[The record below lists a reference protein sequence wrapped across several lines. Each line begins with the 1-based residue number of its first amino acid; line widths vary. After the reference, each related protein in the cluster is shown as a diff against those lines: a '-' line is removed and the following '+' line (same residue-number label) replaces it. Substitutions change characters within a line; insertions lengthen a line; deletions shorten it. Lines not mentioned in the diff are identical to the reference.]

1 MKKMLDSCN
10 NLWYIVYMHI
20 ARSHWESK
28 NGKVYE
34 SVWLRQTYREG
45 KATRKRD
52 VANLKGCTEEEIN
65 AIELALKHKGN
76 LAVLGSVEGVKLK
89 EGPSVGAVF
98 TVCEV
103 ARQLGI
109 EKALGNEREGQL
121 ALWQVLARVLDQG
134 SRLSA
139 VRLAQVHAACA
150 VLGLREG
157 FSENDLYENLAWL
170 SAHQA
175 EIEKRLFGARRP
187 GVKPAFFLYDVTSSY
202 LEGEC
207 NAFGAFG
214 YNRDGKKK
222 KKQIVIGLLCDES
235 GEPVSVEVFMGN
247 TQDPQTFGAQVQ
259 KAAQRFGCDEVTMVG
274 DRGMIKRGQID
285 ALPEGFHYITAI
297 TKPQIET
304 LLKANVLQMDL
315 FDEALCEV
323 EHEGVRY
330 VLRRNPVRREE
341 LEHTRLSKR
350 CSVTTLLEQQNTY
363 LAGHRRAHVR
373 TACNKVRAKI
383 TQLKLGKWLRV
394 RTTQRVLVLEA
405 DEDALAEESRL
416 DGCYVIKTD
425 LPQPVADKAV
435 VHNRYKDLAEV
446 EQAFRTSKTVHLE
459 MRPIYVR
466 TPESTRGHVFVV
478 MLAYLIRRAMGRA
491 WAPFDST
498 VEEGLDQLK
507 TLCSME
513 VKLPDGGACLQ
524 IPEPR
529 DASVELLKALDVQLP
544 NVLPP
549 NTARVDTHRKLNTR
563 R

>member
-1 MKKMLDSCN
+1 
-10 NLWYIVYMHI
+10 MHI
-20 ARSHWESK
+20 ARSHWASK
-28 NGKVYE
+28 NGKTYA

-52 VANLKGCTEEEIN
+52 IANLKGCTQEEIN
-65 AIELALKHKGN
+65 ALELALKHKGN
-76 LAVLGSVEGVKLK
+76 LAVLGSVQGVKLK
-89 EGPSVGAVF
+89 EGPSVGAVW
-98 TVCEV
+98 TVGEV
-103 ARQLGI
+103 ARRLGL
-109 EKALGNEREGQL
+109 EKALGNERAGQL
-121 ALWQVLARVLDQG
+121 AQWQVLARVLDQG

-150 VLGLREG
+150 VLGLGEG

-170 SAHQA
+170 SEHQA
-175 EIEKRLFGARRP
+175 AIEKRLFGARRQ
-187 GVKPAFFLYDVTSSY
+187 GVQPTFFLYDVTSSY

-214 YNRDGKKK
+214 YCRDGKRH

-259 KAAQRFGCDEVTMVG
+259 KAAQRFGCTAVTMVG
-274 DRGMIKRGQID
+274 DRGMIKRGQIE
-285 ALPEGFHYITAI
+285 ALPESFHYITAI

-304 LLKANVLQMDL
+304 LLKAHVFQMSL
-315 FDEALCEV
+315 FDEALCEI
-323 EHEGVRY
+323 EHEQVRY
-330 VLRRNPVRREE
+330 IVRRNPLRREA
-341 LEHTRLSKR
+341 LEHTRSSKR
-350 CSVTTLLEQQNTY
+350 HSVQALLEQQNAY
-363 LAGHRRAHVR
+363 LAGHRRAHVK
-373 TACNKVRAKI
+373 TACTKVRAKI
-383 TQLKLGKWLRV
+383 KQFKLAKWLCAKSRG
-394 RTTQRVLVLEA
+394 RVLTLHV
-405 DEDALAEESRL
+405 DEEALAEQSRL
-416 DGCYVIKTD
+416 DGCYVLKTD
-425 LPQPVADKAV
+425 LPPSMADTTV
-435 VHNRYKDLAEV
+435 VHERYKDLAEV
-446 EQAFRTSKTVHLE
+446 EQVFRTSKTVHLE

-478 MLAYLIRRAMGRA
+478 MLAYLIRRTLSRA
-491 WAPFDST
+491 WAPFDLS

-513 VKLPDGGACLQ
+513 VTFPDGGACLQ
-524 IPEPR
+524 IPQPR
-529 DASVELLKALDVQLP
+529 DASLELLKALDVELP